1 MKKLVALSL
10 ICISLHAD
18 ETTNQIELSSDEQK
32 AIVEQME
39 KNKDAPGAVI
49 FNPPQNW
56 KMVDPK
62 ALPKHVLVMIIG
74 TGQGEFPPNMNLGY
88 EKYDGSVKDFIRK
101 VVKVELDTT
110 HAEWKAL
117 GTVQTNAGVAELI
130 QVDTKTKWGQERQ
143 MQAFI
148 KNEDTIYILTASAL
162 RTEFP
167 TYYKEFFNSIR
178 SLSINPSDKKINEKN

>member
-1 MKKLVALSL
+1 MKKLITLSILSL
-10 ICISLHAD
+10 SLYASD
-18 ETTNQIELSSDEQK
+18 EPAQIELSIDEQK
-32 AIVEQME
+32 ALVEQME

-49 FNPPQNW
+49 FTPPQNW

-74 TGQGEFPPNMNLGY
+74 TGQGDFPPNMNLGY
-88 EKYDGSVKDFIRK
+88 EKYAGSAKDFIRK
-101 VVKVELDTT
+101 VVKAELDAS
-110 HAEWKAL
+110 HADWKNL
-117 GTVQTNAGVAELI
+117 GTVQTKAGIAELI

-162 RTEFP
+162 RSEFP
-167 TYYKEFFNSIR
+167 TYYKEFFDSIR
-178 SLSINPSDKKINEKN
+178 SLSINPSEKNK